1 MHTLVLSISCS
12 VAVSVLLKVARS
24 HRIDVAQAIAMNYV
38 VASTLCV
45 LLFRPTPA
53 SLLTQATPWWVLIAL
68 GLLLP
73 TIFIAMAGAVRHAGI
88 VLSDAAQRLSLFIPL
103 LASFVVFGETLSGWK
118 GAGIVLALL
127 ALVLLLVRRRVP
139 NTQIEASTHGA
150 GNHWALSTERI
161 SHNMGDT
168 HGNGN
173 GNGNGNDT
181 STALQVVFYL
191 LCVWVGYGVIDI
203 LFKQLAKSGAGFANS
218 LLVTFVLAGVVIYS
232 RLFARRTAWNATSL
246 KAGVLLG
253 LLNFG
258 NIYFYVSA
266 HQRFP
271 ENPTLVFS
279 AMNIGVISL
288 GTLVGA
294 GFFKERLSLYNIAGI
309 ALAILAIV
317 LLIPR

>member
-1 MHTLVLSISCS
+1 MHTLVFSISCS

-24 HRIDVAQAIAMNYV
+24 RQIEVMQAIAVNYV
-38 VASTLCV
+38 VATALCV
-45 LLFRPTPA
+45 LLFRPAPA
-53 SLLTQATPWWVLIAL
+53 SLLTPATPWWVLLFL
-68 GLLLP
+68 GLMLP
-73 TIFIAMAGAVRHAGI
+73 TIFLAMASAVRYAGI

-103 LASFVVFGETLSGWK
+103 IASFLVFGEALSLNKAG
-118 GAGIVLALL
+118 GIVLALL
-127 ALVLLLVRRRVP
+127 ALVLLLIQRGENAV
-139 NTQIEASTHGA
+139 
-150 GNHWALSTERI
+150 
-161 SHNMGDT
+161 
-168 HGNGN
+168 NGTKAPVAR
-173 GNGNGNDT
+173 T
-181 STALQVVFYL
+181 SRKAIFYL

-203 LFKQLAKSGAGFANS
+203 LFKQLARSGAAFSSS
-218 LLVTFVLAGVVIYS
+218 LLVTFVLAGIVIFGW
-232 RLFARRTAWNATSL
+232 LLVQRTRWHMPSI

-294 GFFKERLSLYNIAGI
+294 GFFKERLSLYNSLGI
-309 ALAILAIV
+309 ALAIAAIV